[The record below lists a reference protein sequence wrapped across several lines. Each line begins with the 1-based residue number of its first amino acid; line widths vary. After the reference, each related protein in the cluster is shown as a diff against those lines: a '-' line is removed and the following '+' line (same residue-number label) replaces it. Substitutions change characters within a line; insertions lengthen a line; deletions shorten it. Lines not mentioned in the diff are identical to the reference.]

1 MPQKQS
7 TSDHSPTPTQQKRSQ
22 GTMSAG
28 RPMTG
33 TRTPVRN
40 TIPKLPKSNGKP
52 AQTTRGEISPDRKDE
67 IWNDNLKSIQEIST
81 EFMKNAFIQD
91 AGSQKSKEK

>member
-1 MPQKQS
+1 
-7 TSDHSPTPTQQKRSQ
+7 
-22 GTMSAG
+22 MSAG

-40 TIPKLPKSNGKP
+40 TNPKLPKSNGKP

-67 IWNDNLKSIQEIST
+67 IWNDNLKSI
-81 EFMKNAFIQD
+81 
-91 AGSQKSKEK
+91 